1 MSLTHKNPSA
11 TPPARAVVLGS
22 GGFLG
27 RRLIKDLTEAAIPVL
42 GLGTRDLDLTD
53 PAAGAEL
60 KRRLQPGD
68 AVVFLSALTPDK
80 GRNSATLMKNLAMAR
95 AVIDAVQG
103 LDIAQLVYA
112 SSDAVYSFADPL
124 ISEATPSVPTDLYGT
139 MHRTREIMLGSE
151 VKTPLALVRLTAI
164 YGAGDT
170 HNSYGPNRF
179 IRQALK
185 DGRISLGGDG
195 EETRDHVYV
204 ADAGALI
211 KAIVMHGSVGLLNIA
226 SGRSVSFRNTAES
239 IAGIAG
245 RSVAIEPSPRQ
256 NPITHRS
263 FDTVNLIR
271 AFPNFRFTPMKEGL
285 AATLAGMAEKADG

>member
-1 MSLTHKNPSA
+1 MSLTHKNARP
-11 TPPARAVVLGS
+11 TPPARVVVLGS

-27 RRLIKDLTEAAIPVL
+27 RRLIKNLTEAALPVL
-42 GLGTRDLDLTD
+42 GLGARDIDLAD
-53 PAAGAEL
+53 SAAAEEL

-68 AVVFLSALTPDK
+68 TLVFLSALTPDK
-80 GRNSATLMKNLAMAR
+80 GRNSATLMKNLAMGR

-124 ISEATPSVPTDLYGT
+124 ISEATPSVPTDLYGS
-139 MHRTREIMLGSE
+139 MHRTREIMLASE
-151 VKTPLALVRLTAI
+151 VKAPLALVRFAAI

-195 EETRDHVYV
+195 EETRDHVHV
-204 ADAGALI
+204 ADAAALLES
-211 KAIVMHGSVGLLNIA
+211 IVMHGSVGLLNIA
-226 SGRSVSFRNTAES
+226 SGRSVSFRSVAET
-239 IAGIAG
+239 IAAIAG
-245 RSVAIEPSPRQ
+245 RNVAIAPSPRQ
-256 NPITHRS
+256 NPITHRT

-271 AFPNFRFTPMKEGL
+271 AFPTFRFTTLQEGL
-285 AATLAGMAEKADG
+285 ATTLAGMTEKADG